1 MPKPIVCLSEQL
13 RQFAERFRPCF
24 SRRQWRYFV
33 IVLLGLIECEERK
46 TLTGMLRV
54 IGESVSLS
62 GLSRFLSKWPWSTT
76 AVAQQWAAH
85 FRERM
90 RAPVQAE
97 HVRQKVARP
106 RRVGRPKQT
115 VVTGFLI
122 FDDSVHTKP
131 QGRTMGGL
139 GRHYSNTERKVVT
152 GHCLFSGLYVLLGQR
167 CPLEPK
173 MYCQKQVCEEAG
185 IPFQSKV
192 DMAVDE
198 ITEFEP
204 VAATKTHVLVD
215 SGYHCRK
222 VRRAAQQRGWDFS
235 GGLKSNR
242 VMRLIQADGSRE
254 WCELS
259 AYAATLTRDAWA
271 AVTWPSANGGQTL
284 YAHLVPTWVRKL
296 GPTLVLITCHD
307 LDAPLKSV
315 RYWGSTVMDL
325 TAQALVN
332 VLAVRW
338 DVETYFEYAKDL
350 LGSDHY
356 QVMTRQAILRF
367 WTLAACMFS
376 FLDEQRA
383 AAKEPT
389 LTCGD
394 VRRHFQQEHQ
404 RNLLYWLGV
413 NFQEGRSVEQI
424 CAQLALKPVKVQ
436 T

>member
-1 MPKPIVCLSEQL
+1 MPKPIVCLSAPL
-13 RQFAERFRPCF
+13 RQFVERFRSCF

-46 TLTGMLRV
+46 TLTGLLRV
-54 IGESVSLS
+54 IGETVSLS

-76 AVAQQWAAH
+76 AVAQKWEEH
-85 FRERM
+85 FRERLSE
-90 RAPVQAE
+90 PVQTE
-97 HVRQKVARP
+97 HTRQKAARA

-131 QGRTMGGL
+131 KGRTMGGL
-139 GRHYSNTERKVVT
+139 GRHYSNTEQQVVT

-173 MYCQKQVCEEAG
+173 MYCQKSVCEAEG

-192 DMAVDE
+192 DMAVTE
-198 ITEFEP
+198 IAQFEP
-204 VAATKTHVLVD
+204 VPHTHTHVLVD
-215 SGYHCRK
+215 SWYHCRK
-222 VRRAAQQRGWDFS
+222 VRRAAQHRNWDLS

-254 WCELS
+254 WHKLS
-259 AYAATLTRDAWA
+259 AYAATLTRDDWCE
-271 AVTWPSANGGQTL
+271 VIWPSANGGQML
-284 YAHLVPTWVRKL
+284 YAHLVSTWVRKL

-307 LDAPLKSV
+307 LDDPLKSV
-315 RYWGSTVMDL
+315 RYWGSTLMDL
-325 TAQALVN
+325 TAQALVE

-338 DVETYFEYAKDL
+338 EVETYFEYAKDL

-356 QVMTRQAILRF
+356 QMMTRQAILRF

-383 AAKEPT
+383 AARAPA

-394 VRRHFQQEHQ
+394 VRRNLQQQHQ
-404 RNLLYWLGV
+404 RNLLEWFAV
-413 NFQEGRSVEQI
+413 NLQEGRSVDQI
-424 CAQLALKPVKVQ
+424 CSQLAL
-436 T
+436 

>member
-1 MPKPIVCLSEQL
+1 MPKPIVCLSAPL
-13 RQFAERFRPCF
+13 RQFVERFRSCF

-46 TLTGMLRV
+46 TLTGLLRV

-76 AVAQQWAAH
+76 AVVEQWEKH
-85 FRERM
+85 FRERLSK
-90 RAPVQAE
+90 PVQTE
-97 HVRQKVARP
+97 HKRQKAARA

-131 QGRTMGGL
+131 KGRTMGGL
-139 GRHYSNTERKVVT
+139 GQHYSNTEQKVVT

-167 CPLEPK
+167 CPLEPQ
-173 MYCQKQVCEEAG
+173 MYCQKSVCEAEG

-192 DMAVDE
+192 DMAVTE
-198 ITEFEP
+198 IAQFEP
-204 VAATKTHVLVD
+204 VPDTRTHVLVD
-215 SGYHCRK
+215 SWYHCRK
-222 VRRAAQQRGWDFS
+222 VRCAAHHRGWDLS

-254 WCELS
+254 WCKLS
-259 AYAATLTRDAWA
+259 AYAATLTRDDWCE
-271 AVTWPSANGGQTL
+271 VIWPSANGGQML

-315 RYWGSTVMDL
+315 RYWGSTLMDL
-325 TAQALVN
+325 TAQALVE

-338 DVETYFEYAKDL
+338 EVETYFEYAKDL

-367 WTLAACMFS
+367 WTLAACLFS

-383 AAKEPT
+383 AARDPV

-394 VRRHFQQEHQ
+394 VRRNLQRQHQ
-404 RNLLYWLGV
+404 RNLLEWLAL
-413 NFQEGRSVEQI
+413 NLQEGHSVDQI
-424 CAQLALKPVKVQ
+424 CLQLAL
-436 T
+436 